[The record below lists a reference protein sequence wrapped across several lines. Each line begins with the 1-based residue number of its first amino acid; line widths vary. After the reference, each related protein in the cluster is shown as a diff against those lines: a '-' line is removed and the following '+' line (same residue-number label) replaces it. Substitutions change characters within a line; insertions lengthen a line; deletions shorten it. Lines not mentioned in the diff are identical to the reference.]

1 MMTRGFEFKNER
13 IFDGCKIIKSESSPL
28 VVAKKEIILPVKK
41 EIVLATVK
49 DGKLFDTIA
58 NSGIIL

>member
-1 MMTRGFEFKNER
+1 MMIMGFEFKDEKV
-13 IFDGCKIIKSESSPL
+13 FDGCKIIKRESSPL

-41 EIVLATVK
+41 EFVLE